1 MMKRIVLAAALAAFG
16 VTAVVAQS
24 DPIAARKAVMK
35 ENGNQA
41 KISRE
46 MIEGKQPFDLAAAHK
61 ALAAFA
67 ATADKMKPLFPDSS
81 KSGDTAALPAV
92 WEHKADFD
100 AKMAKF
106 SSDAKEKDATV
117 KDLDSF
123 KAAMGEV
130 GKNCGGCH
138 NTYRKKAS

>member
-1 MMKRIVLAAALAAFG
+1 MMKRVLLAVAVAALG

-35 ENGNQA
+35 ENGNQSR
-41 KISRE
+41 ISRE

-61 ALAAFA
+61 VLATFA
-67 ATADKMKPLFPDSS
+67 STADKMKPLFPDSS
-81 KSGDTAALPAV
+81 KAGDTAALPAI
-92 WEHKADFD
+92 WENKADFD

-106 SSDAKEKDATV
+106 SADSKAADATV

-138 NTYRKKAS
+138 TTYRKRAS